1 MLKEDLLLDSARQ
14 FSDANQDEN
23 HHGRQESIIPGVPF
37 SCQDSK
43 ESIWYVLRVSYSREM
58 KVKALLE
65 ERGVKTF
72 VPMEWK
78 KKEKAGKQ
86 IKVLEPA
93 VSNLC
98 FAKSSKEQL
107 DEFIH
112 GYGDNS
118 PVHYYWDRT
127 ASRPMTVR
135 DKVMDD
141 FIKVASAIDQDIL
154 YIKEITPKLSEGT
167 TVMVKEGPFA
177 GVEGKVVRIKKSRRI
192 VVELPGMMAVAT
204 TYIAP
209 EVLEILD

>member
-1 MLKEDLLLDSARQ
+1 MLDSARQ

-23 HHGRQESIIPGVPF
+23 HHGRQESIIPGVTF

-65 ERGVKTF
+65 ERGVRTF

-78 KKEKAGKQ
+78 KKEKDGKQ

-209 EVLEILD
+209 EVLEILDY